1 MTWYWA
7 LELSVTVVPL
17 AAGQFANIVGVGAAL
32 LLDAVVEVDE
42 ADAGATLL
50 LDAVVEVDEA
60 GADAALLLDAAA
72 EVDEADAGALT

>member
-42 ADAGATLL
+42 ADA
-50 LDAVVEVDEA
+50 
-60 GADAALLLDAAA
+60 DAALALDAAA